1 MIIENRLYI
10 KKSEGTS
17 SLEHSLFENKFDLKN
32 LCDWKVFIDR
42 NGNKIIQIHQL
53 KSDLKKVKYNIN
65 PISDNTG
72 KKYKKD

>member
-42 NGNKIIQIHQL
+42 NGNKIIQLHQT
-53 KSDLKKVKYNIN
+53 KNNLKKI
-65 PISDNTG
+65 
-72 KKYKKD
+72 KKDYGFIQQSKKKG